1 MYGIRLTPS
10 IAQVRPMLNLAG
22 NETLH
27 PEAHKSFIMFQNYS
41 TLLMGKTG
49 GKRALYRNQEDSVD
63 STVYQ
68 DYPKHKPFINE
79 DYERPVH
86 KPVSSYPEGN
96 RTGMYYFVP
105 KCMNPLTV
113 NKLKFS

>member
-1 MYGIRLTPS
+1 
-10 IAQVRPMLNLAG
+10 
-22 NETLH
+22 
-27 PEAHKSFIMFQNYS
+27 
-41 TLLMGKTG
+41 MGKTA
-49 GKRALYRNQEDSVD
+49 GKRALYRNQEESID

-96 RTGMYYFVP
+96 RTGTLLFNLHLNF
-105 KCMNPLTV
+105 CV
-113 NKLKFS
+113 NLFPIFYA